1 MKLSLKAG
9 TISKSVLVF
18 VQDSS
23 QSMGIGLAGLVYN
36 TSNLVAYYCQPGVTG
51 ATAITLATLA
61 STTAA
66 YSSGGF
72 KEIDATNMKGVY
84 RLDIPNAALTGA
96 TSVVVML
103 SGAADMVPVVLEI
116 ELTAWNNQDTVRGG
130 LTALPNTACTTN
142 ASLLTSGAG
151 TDQISVASGRV
162 DIGKILG
169 TASAGQAGYMGVDWA
184 QVANKTT
191 TNALTGTTIAT
202 TQQVDVNT
210 IKTQTITC
218 SAGVTVGA
226 FVGNATA
233 SLEVDASG
241 RVDIGKILGTASAG
255 QAGYVGLDWGVMVNK
270 TTSNALTGTTIST
283 SQVVASVTGAV
294 GSVTGAVGSVTGAV
308 GSVTGNVGGNVV
320 GTVASVVGNVGGNV
334 VGSTASIANAPANF
348 SSLNIDASGN
358 VYTKTQIKKNTA
370 VPIFEF
376 KMRLSSDHYSPAT
389 GKTVSCQRSIDGGSF
404 SNCNTVTATEV
415 SNGFYYVPLAAS
427 DVNGNVIVFR
437 ATATSSDPTEIT
449 IYTQP

>member
-169 TASAGQAGYMGVDWA
+169 TASAGQAGYMGSIG
-184 QVANKTT
+184 
-191 TNALTGTTIAT
+191 AL
-202 TQQVDVNT
+202 
-210 IKTQTITC
+210 
-218 SAGVTVGA
+218 
-226 FVGNATA
+226 
-233 SLEVDASG
+233 
-241 RVDIGKILGTASAG
+241 
-255 QAGYVGLDWGVMVNK
+255 W
-270 TTSNALTGTTIST
+270 
-283 SQVVASVTGAV
+283 
-294 GSVTGAVGSVTGAV
+294 
-308 GSVTGNVGGNVV
+308 
-320 GTVASVVGNVGGNV
+320 
-334 VGSTASIANAPANF
+334 SIRRPRM
-348 SSLNIDASGN
+348 
-358 VYTKTQIKKNTA
+358 
-370 VPIFEF
+370 P
-376 KMRLSSDHYSPAT
+376 
-389 GKTVSCQRSIDGGSF
+389 
-404 SNCNTVTATEV
+404 
-415 SNGFYYVPLAAS
+415 
-427 DVNGNVIVFR
+427 
-437 ATATSSDPTEIT
+437 
-449 IYTQP
+449 